1 MSPIELRPVRPR
13 ADDGAPA
20 PRERL
25 LRRMWR
31 VLEGRRALD
40 LSVLLISGCTAL
52 LTVLGLVMVL
62 SSSSVEAIG
71 TGGGSYALFLRQTAW
86 AVAGVGVLL
95 RLVVWGQARSVY
107 LDEVNLL
114 RNFLERDYAGLFRPL
129 GYEQYAPP
137 LFSVL
142 MKAVVQALGTGERA
156 IRLVPVLAGC
166 GMFDE
171 PAEPPPMPTPPRQVR
186 LTPRQ
191 RPVVEPPRPA
201 ATG

>member
-13 ADDGAPA
+13 ADDDAPEH
-20 PRERL
+20 RERL

-86 AVAGVGVLL
+86 AVAGVAACSCS
-95 RLVVWGQARSVY
+95 RACRCTSSRRSPG
-107 LDEVNLL
+107 
-114 RNFLERDYAGLFRPL
+114 RRSAWP
-129 GYEQYAPP
+129 
-137 LFSVL
+137 
-142 MKAVVQALGTGERA
+142 
-156 IRLVPVLAGC
+156 
-166 GMFDE
+166 
-171 PAEPPPMPTPPRQVR
+171 
-186 LTPRQ
+186 
-191 RPVVEPPRPA
+191 
-201 ATG
+201 